1 MVSSMPT
8 VFFMTR
14 TAKYLRKIK
23 NSLKPIGMP
32 FLNENQ
38 FLRKLKRIYIITY
51 TPDWLA

>member
-14 TAKYLRKIK
+14 TAKYLT
-23 NSLKPIGMP
+23 LKPIGMP

-51 TPDWLA
+51 TPDWPA